1 MICEEL
7 SRHGDLM
14 RDLAEIGL
22 SPESCEQW
30 FERAVVVFVGVMFII
45 IVIRV
50 SDISSREPI
59 MVPFLTFVHF
69 LATPRDCGVKLLPAA
84 IPYLEGFTFKR
95 AQRQRPAAHLPPS
108 DLG

>member
-45 IVIRV
+45 IVVRV
-50 SDISSREPI
+50 SDIISREPI
-59 MVPFLTFVHF
+59 VAPFLTSAHYFS
-69 LATPRDCGVKLLPAA
+69 ATPRHCGLELLPAA
-84 IPYLEGFTFKR
+84 ISYLKGFTVAR
-95 AQRQRPAAHLPPS
+95 A
-108 DLG
+108 

>member
-7 SRHGDLM
+7 SRHSDLM

-30 FERAVVVFVGVMFII
+30 FERAVIVFVGVMFII

-50 SDISSREPI
+50 SGLISLEMREPN
-59 MVPFLTFVHF
+59 VFRL
-69 LATPRDCGVKLLPAA
+69 
-84 IPYLEGFTFKR
+84 
-95 AQRQRPAAHLPPS
+95 
-108 DLG
+108 